1 MVFNRGRV
9 HDRAVLD
16 ALEAAP
22 SHPFEGT
29 VWRVARAGRDPL
41 RGSGASGRWNAAS
54 EFEVLYTSLERDGA
68 LAETGYRLSLEPVWP
83 SLLHHEVH
91 RLEVKTQRT
100 LRLANLNSLVP
111 LGIDV
116 SRYESFDYSVSQ
128 SIAAAAWFLDFDGL
142 VVPSARFDCQNLV
155 LFPENL
161 APDGHVELRETES
174 IDWAAWRKSR
184 VPRKTRTAD

>member
-1 MVFNRGRV
+1 MVLSRGRV

-22 SHPFEGT
+22 SQPFEGD
-29 VWRVARAGRDPL
+29 VWRVTRTGRDPL

-83 SLLHHEVH
+83 SLLQHEVH
-91 RLEVKTQRT
+91 RLEVQTQRT
-100 LRLANLNSLVP
+100 LRLANLASLTP

-128 SIAAAAWFLDFDGL
+128 AIAAAAHFLDFDGL
-142 VVPSARFDCQNLV
+142 IVPSSRFDCLNLV
-155 LFPENL
+155 LFLERL
-161 APDGHVELRETES
+161 SPDGRVEVRDTES
-174 IDWAAWRKSR
+174 IDWTAWRKSR
-184 VPRKTRTAD
+184 VPRKTRPVD

>member
-1 MVFNRGRV
+1 MVLSRGRV

-22 SHPFEGT
+22 SQPFEGD
-29 VWRVARAGRDPL
+29 VWRVARTDRDPL

-83 SLLHHEVH
+83 SLLQHEVH
-91 RLEVKTQRT
+91 RLQVQTQRT
-100 LRLANLNSLVP
+100 LRLANLASLTP

-128 SIAAAAWFLDFDGL
+128 AIAAAAHFLDFDGL
-142 VVPSARFDCQNLV
+142 IVPSARFDCLNLV
-155 LFPENL
+155 LFLERL
-161 APDGHVELRETES
+161 SPDGRVEVRDTES
-174 IDWAAWRKSR
+174 IDWTAWRKSR
-184 VPRKTRTAD
+184 VPRKTRPVD

>member
-1 MVFNRGRV
+1 MVLNRGRV
-9 HDRAVLD
+9 HDQAVLD

-22 SHPFEGT
+22 SQPFDGT
-29 VWRVARAGRDPL
+29 VWRVARTGRDPL
-41 RGSGASGRWNAAS
+41 LGSVAGGRWNAAG

-83 SLLHHEVH
+83 SLLHHQVH

-100 LRLANLNSLVP
+100 LRLANLDSLVP

-116 SRYESFDYSVSQ
+116 SRYESFDSSANQ
-128 SIAAAAWFLDFDGL
+128 AIAAAARFLDFDRL

-155 LFPENL
+155 LFPEHL
-161 APDGHVELRETES
+161 TPDGRVELRETES
-174 IDWAAWRKSR
+174 IDWA
-184 VPRKTRTAD
+184 V